1 MLGFNSRAKNV
12 CIKGIEE
19 VDIDFN
25 SRFNAK
31 KKTYVYTLNDNEYV
45 SALTKNR
52 EYFVGKELDVER
64 MKKAAKYLIGE
75 HDFKSFKSS
84 GENKKTTVRTIYD
97 ISIERKNVDI
107 YGKYS
112 EENIGKNENRII
124 IQITGNGFLYNMVRI
139 IVGTLLEIGLRK
151 KKTRRNERSVRKKR
165 QNKSTER
172 LFHGNGL
179 MLYNVEY

>member
-52 EYFVGKELDVER
+52 EYFVGKELDVKK
-64 MKKAAKYLIGE
+64 MKEAAKYIIGE
-75 HDFKSFKSS
+75 YDFKSFKSS
-84 GENKKTTVRTIYD
+84 GENKKSTVRTIYD
-97 ISIERKNVDI
+97 ISIERKNIDI
-107 YGKYS
+107 YGNNT
-112 EENIGKNENRII
+112 EEKKENRII

-139 IVGTLLEIGLRK
+139 IVGILLEIGLRK
-151 KKTRRNERSVRKKR
+151 EETRRNERSVRSKR
-165 QNKSTER
+165 
-172 LFHGNGL
+172 
-179 MLYNVEY
+179 

>member
-12 CIKGIEE
+12 CIKEIEE

-64 MKKAAKYLIGE
+64 MKKAVKYLIGE

-84 GENKKTTVRTIYD
+84 GENKKTTVRKIYD

-151 KKTRRNERSVRKKR
+151 KKTRGNERSVRSKR
-165 QNKSTER
+165 
-172 LFHGNGL
+172 
-179 MLYNVEY
+179 

>member
-75 HDFKSFKSS
+75 HDFRSFKSS

-151 KKTRRNERSVRKKR
+151 KKTRGNERSVRSKR
-165 QNKSTER
+165 
-172 LFHGNGL
+172 
-179 MLYNVEY
+179 

>member
-52 EYFVGKELDVER
+52 EYFVGKELDVKK
-64 MKKAAKYLIGE
+64 MKEAAKYIIGE

-97 ISIERKNVDI
+97 ISIERKNIDI
-107 YGKYS
+107 YGNNT
-112 EENIGKNENRII
+112 EEKKENRII

-151 KKTRRNERSVRKKR
+151 EETRRNERSVRSKR
-165 QNKSTER
+165 
-172 LFHGNGL
+172 
-179 MLYNVEY
+179 

>member
-19 VDIDFN
+19 VDIDFS

-31 KKTYVYTLNDNEYV
+31 KKTYVYILNDNEYV

-52 EYFVGKELDVER
+52 EYFVGKELDV
-64 MKKAAKYLIGE
+64 KKMREAAKYIIGE

-97 ISIERKNVDI
+97 ISIERKNIDI
-107 YGKYS
+107 YGNNTEEKY
-112 EENIGKNENRII
+112 ENRII

-151 KKTRRNERSVRKKR
+151 EKTRRNERSVRSKR
-165 QNKSTER
+165 
-172 LFHGNGL
+172 
-179 MLYNVEY
+179 

>member
-1 MLGFNSRAKNV
+1 MLGFNSRSKNV

-25 SRFNAK
+25 SRFDAK

-45 SALTKNR
+45 SAITKNR

-151 KKTRRNERSVRKKR
+151 KKTRGNERSVRSKR
-165 QNKSTER
+165 
-172 LFHGNGL
+172 
-179 MLYNVEY
+179 

>member
-12 CIKGIEE
+12 CIKGIKE

-31 KKTYVYTLNDNEYV
+31 KKTYVYILNDNEYI

-52 EYFVGKELDVER
+52 EYFVGKELDV
-64 MKKAAKYLIGE
+64 KKMREASKYIIGE

-97 ISIERKNVDI
+97 ISIERKNIDI
-107 YGKYS
+107 YGNNTEEKY
-112 EENIGKNENRII
+112 ENRII

-151 KKTRRNERSVRKKR
+151 EKTRRNERSVRSKR
-165 QNKSTER
+165 
-172 LFHGNGL
+172 
-179 MLYNVEY
+179 

>member
-31 KKTYVYTLNDNEYV
+31 KKTYVYTINDNEYV

-52 EYFVGKELDVER
+52 EYFVGKELDVEK
-64 MKKAAKYLIGE
+64 MKEASKYLIGE

-84 GENKKTTVRTIYD
+84 GENKKTTVRIQKKK
-97 ISIERKNVDI
+97 RK
-107 YGKYS
+107 
-112 EENIGKNENRII
+112 
-124 IQITGNGFLYNMVRI
+124 
-139 IVGTLLEIGLRK
+139 IGL
-151 KKTRRNERSVRKKR
+151 
-165 QNKSTER
+165 
-172 LFHGNGL
+172 
-179 MLYNVEY
+179 LYKLQEMDFCIIW

>member
-52 EYFVGKELDVER
+52 EYFVGKELDVEK
-64 MKKAAKYLIGE
+64 MKDAAKYIIGE

-84 GENKKTTVRTIYD
+84 GENKKTTVRTIYA
-97 ISIERKNVDI
+97 ISIERKNIDI
-107 YGKYS
+107 YS
-112 EENIGKNENRII
+112 NNTEEKKENRII

-151 KKTRRNERSVRKKR
+151 KKTRGNERSVRSKR
-165 QNKSTER
+165 
-172 LFHGNGL
+172 
-179 MLYNVEY
+179 

>member
-25 SRFNAK
+25 SRFNSK

-45 SALTKNR
+45 SAITKNR

-151 KKTRRNERSVRKKR
+151 KKTRGNERSVRSKR
-165 QNKSTER
+165 
-172 LFHGNGL
+172 
-179 MLYNVEY
+179 